1 MDLADSVVEVELGG
15 KVPLAVVG
23 VFATDVVGVQGQQ
36 GLLWAHTTSSR
47 VEQNHEVIKHIAHVI
62 TLETEFVG
70 EVDKDVLDLFLRKRN
85 LHIHGPS
92 RVWLALTDTR
102 GSDLVV
108 CQGGCLCR
116 RVLVH
121 TSLAAIHVALL
132 CVVGV

>member
-1 MDLADSVVEVELGG
+1 MDLADSIVQVELGG
-15 KVPLAVVG
+15 EVPLAVVG
-23 VFATDVVGVQGQQ
+23 VFATDVVRVQGQQ

-62 TLETEFVG
+62 PLETELVG
-70 EVDKDVLDLFLRKRN
+70 EVDKDVFDLFFRKRN

-102 GSDLVV
+102 GGDLVV
-108 CQGGCLCR
+108 CQGGGLSG

-121 TSLAAIHVALL
+121 ASLATKHVALL
-132 CVVGV
+132 SIVGV